1 MRILWVTPWF
11 GNYRVAVY
19 DELNK
24 ACGENFYLICSH
36 SDTSDYVRERLK
48 ATLGGNVII
57 LSGDRNISFGNQ
69 SSDFA
74 NKGIVIKRQ
83 KGLYK
88 SICEVNPDVV
98 IVEGFGG
105 WAPAGIRYGVL
116 HHKPVLIFYERTA
129 YVERNSPWWRTLY
142 RKIVGRFA
150 SGFIINGSLTRQY
163 LSTLGFGG
171 YPMAEGCMV
180 ADSTGLSKAVAAMSE
195 LQKQQLRTSLQLHN
209 DGLTYLFVGQIVERK
224 GIAQLLA
231 AWVKHARQYP
241 LDTLIVIGD
250 GVMRQQLQA
259 QYVSERS
266 VKILGGIGY
275 ERIHQ
280 FYAIADV
287 FVMPTLEDN
296 WSLVVPEAMACR
308 LPVATTPYNGCH
320 VELVDNGK
328 NGYLFDALDADD
340 TVSMLNRF
348 HSADLDAMSRKSL
361 EIVSHYTPA
370 IASTKILELCKQI
383 HR

>member
-24 ACGENFYLICSH
+24 ACGGNFYLICSH
-36 SDTSDYVRERLK
+36 KDTSNYVRQRLK
-48 ATLGGNVII
+48 ATLGGNVTI
-57 LSGDRNISFGNQ
+57 LSGDGNISFGNQ

-88 SICEVNPDVV
+88 SICAVNPDVV

-105 WAPAGIRYGVL
+105 WAPAGIRYGAL
-116 HHKPVLIFYERTA
+116 HRKPVLIFYERTA

-142 RKIVGRFA
+142 RKTVGRFA

-163 LSTLGFGG
+163 LGTLGFGS
-171 YPMAEGCMV
+171 YPMTEGCMV
-180 ADSTGLSKAVAAMSE
+180 ADSKGLSEAVAAMGE
-195 LQKQQLRTSLQLHN
+195 QQKQQLRKSLQLC
-209 DGLTYLFVGQIVERK
+209 DGGLAYLFVGQMVERK

-231 AWVKHARQYP
+231 AWTRHVRQYP
-241 LDTLIVIGD
+241 HDTIIVIGD

-259 QYVSERS
+259 QYANEQSI
-266 VKILGGIGY
+266 KILGGIGY
-275 ERIHQ
+275 EHIHQ
-280 FYAIADV
+280 YYAIADV

-296 WSLVVPEAMACR
+296 WSLVVPEAMACQ
-308 LPVATTPYNGCH
+308 LPVATTPYNGCF
-320 VELVDNGK
+320 VELIDNGQ
-328 NGYLFDALDADD
+328 NGYLFDSLNSDD
-340 TVSMLNRF
+340 TVAMLGRF
-348 HSADLDAMSRKSL
+348 HSANLDAMGRKSL
-361 EIVSHYTPA
+361 EIASHYTPA
-370 IASTKILELCKQI
+370 IASAKILELCKQTY
-383 HR
+383 R